1 MANCLPVY
9 IVIDT
14 SYSMRDHQDMLNS
27 GIESLFD
34 QIITSPRISDFA
46 HISIISFNTDA
57 EVILRMTDVKSM
69 TALPQMEC
77 GGVTALGKALSLVR
91 QRIEDDVPALTSS
104 GLQVLRPVVFLLTD
118 GQPTDSDGYQSDEWK
133 DDYDKLVDEAYRRH
147 PRIVPFGYGA
157 ATITTLNEIATKS
170 PGVVFLAED
179 NSTADALSKVI
190 PALLNTLVASARDD
204 TLSIPAEVDGYIRVA
219 KEIID

>member
-14 SYSMRDHQDMLNS
+14 SWSMREFEDMLNS

-46 HISIISFNTDA
+46 HISIISFNTEA
-57 EVILRMTDVKSM
+57 EVILKMTDVKSM

-77 GGVTALGKALSLVR
+77 GGVTALGKALTLVH
-91 QRIEDDVPALTSS
+91 QRIEEDVPNLNSA

-118 GQPTDSDGYQSDEWK
+118 GQPTGKDGYRSDEWK
-133 DDYDKLVDEAYRRH
+133 MAYEKLIDEGYRRH

-157 ATITTLNEIATKS
+157 ATADTLRGVATKS
-170 PGVVFLAED
+170 PGVVFLAEEGT
-179 NSTADALSKVI
+179 TADALSKVI
-190 PALLNTLVASARDD
+190 PALLNTLVASAKDN

-219 KEIID
+219 KEIVD